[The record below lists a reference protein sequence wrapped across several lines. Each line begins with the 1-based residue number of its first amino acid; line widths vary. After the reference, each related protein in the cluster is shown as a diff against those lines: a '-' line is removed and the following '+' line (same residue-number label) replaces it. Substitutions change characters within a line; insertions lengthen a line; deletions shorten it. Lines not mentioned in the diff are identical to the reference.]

1 MQNIPVDGNATCGE
15 PLTERLLF
23 VSTVTESDSPELLH
37 VAVNT
42 DDTAVEVVTAVDI
55 ALVTAVDTNGNG
67 AAV

>member
-1 MQNIPVDGNATCGE
+1 VDGNATCGE
-15 PLTERLLF
+15 LLTARLLF
-23 VSTVTESDSPELLH
+23 VTTVTESVSPELLH

-67 AAV
+67 VTV